1 MAFIYPNHGIF
12 TQQGSKGF
20 AVPTYREFFKNN
32 QMHFFYDYHIT
43 DELINQTILEHGP
56 ANFILNNFYSK
67 LDSAHNIFCF
77 PQSFYSSSIPV
88 AVSINHSSPTIVK
101 TDYCFNFSANLKR
114 INRFIMIKL
123 IEWFGLDS
131 MDYTWSGAD
140 ANFDMSIIL
149 QEMNSIQTPPW
160 PNEFQ
165 SFILSPIAMQKKWI
179 DVPGDVLVESAH
191 IRPVNLTAPWH
202 AGLDQLYS
210 HSAVSLITESID
222 YQAGAGYTEKTA
234 YAVFGQTFPIW
245 VGGKYQAEQFAKL
258 GYDTFDNVID
268 HSYQYR
274 DTLIERCYHAIAD
287 NLDILR
293 NLEHATVLRTNMAK
307 RLADNR
313 QKLLTDCT
321 VPELIIDKFQKI
333 VKDFPVEDYT
343 PLTTADALDTVD
355 AIVKFHNFAEIF
367 PDIQIDNQPGSRKR
381 NFEHLFN
388 TITANW
394 LRSLLP

>member
-1 MAFIYPNHGIF
+1 MAFIYSKHGIS
-12 TQQGSKGF
+12 TQQGNSGF
-20 AVPTYREFFKNN
+20 VVPYYREFFKNN
-32 QMHFFYDYHIT
+32 QMHFFYDYNIT

-67 LDSAHNIFCF
+67 LDSAYNIFCF
-77 PQSFYSSSIPV
+77 PHSFYSSSIPV

-101 TDYCFNFSANLKR
+101 TDYCFNFSVNLKR

-123 IEWFGLDS
+123 IEWFGLDN

-140 ANFDMSIIL
+140 SNFDMSIII
-149 QEMNSIQTPPW
+149 QEMNSIQTPSW
-160 PNEFQ
+160 PKEFE

-179 DVPGDVLVESAH
+179 DVPGDVLVESTH
-191 IRPVNLTAPWH
+191 IQTSNTKVWQ

-245 VGGKYQAEQFAKL
+245 VGGKYQAEQFTKL
-258 GYDTFDNVID
+258 GYDTFDDVID

-274 DTLIERCYHAIAD
+274 NTLIERCYHAIAD

-321 VPELIIDKFQKI
+321 VPELLIAKFQKI

-343 PLTTADALDTVD
+343 PLTTADALTTVD
-355 AIVKFHNFAEIF
+355 AIAKFHNFAETF
-367 PDIQIDNQPGSRKR
+367 PDIQVDNQPGSRKQ